1 MSSRPLAVVT
11 GASSGIGAA
20 FAAVLAE
27 AGHDVLLVARRM
39 DRLECLALDL
49 NARYG
54 VDGYPFPLD
63 LADPAAAAKVAG
75 LVEELD
81 RTTAVLVN
89 NAGVI
94 TDGCFAD
101 RPWEAQSAL
110 LSLMVQTPTELV
122 HRLLPAMLTAR
133 RGRVVT
139 VASMGG
145 FFHSTPRQT
154 LYAPVKR
161 YAIAFSRGLATE
173 YRDSGVTFTAVC
185 PGFVDTEMMA
195 MNPGT
200 AAAGRRL
207 RRFAV
212 MSADTAAR
220 AGWAAAQRGERVVV
234 PGAVN
239 KALVTALKVLPTEAG
254 DALVTKAFEI
264 LTKVH

>member
-20 FAAVLAE
+20 FAGVLAE

-39 DRLECLALDL
+39 DRLERLAVDL

-94 TDGCFAD
+94 PDGCFAD
-101 RPWEAQSAL
+101 LTWESQAAVL
-110 LSLMVQTPTELV
+110 AVMVQTPTELV
-122 HRLLPAMLTAR
+122 HRLLPAMLAAG

-145 FFHSTPRQT
+145 YFHSTPRQT

-161 YAIAFSRGLATE
+161 YAIALSRGLATE
-173 YRDSGVTFTAVC
+173 YRHSGVTFTAVC

-195 MNPGT
+195 GTPGT
-200 AAAGRRL
+200 AAAGARL
-207 RRFAV
+207 PRFAV
-212 MSADTAAR
+212 MSADRAAR
-220 AGWAAAQRGERVVV
+220 AGWAAAERGERVAV
-234 PGAVN
+234 PGVVN
-239 KALVTALKVLPTEAG
+239 KALVAALKALPTETG

-264 LTKVH
+264 LTRVN